1 MSTETAM
8 PGVRPPGMDR
18 PDTNPNYQI
27 EKEAEPMTDTTAA
40 AHQYLVTGLEQV
52 MRSDF
57 MHAELYS
64 SRDPEDYDPADE
76 LDYREYASPWLD
88 RNDEWADHWRYLS
101 DATQRWRDDHAYA
114 ERMLAMHQRAL
125 SPIEVRSEEQ
135 ARWIAEHGIERDQS
149 GLLTSHYVTR
159 VDNRAVSASDDRFIP
174 MTDPQYYSTAESDD
188 ERQLRADYVRYIDE
202 LNYADAV
209 TIDPDVAT
217 DGSEVA
223 GHRQAADD
231 IATRWEN
238 HDERYW
244 RDVWDHLGAV
254 TTAWEGEPET
264 MRRTCRL
271 IADRQAVGDQGS
283 IEPIRW
289 RNYQQAAELTG
300 HGTWDT
306 ETDRPSEPA
315 RDMPWANAA
324 EIRTSAPFPVS
335 SAFAAARTRE
345 LASSVSPLANYRP
358 GNALAASLANAE
370 RDGAER

>member
-1 MSTETAM
+1 M

-64 SRDPEDYDPADE
+64 SRDSEDYDPADE

-88 RNDEWADHWRYLS
+88 RNDEWADHWMYLS

-188 ERQLRADYVRYIDE
+188 ERQLRADYVRHVDE
-202 LNYADAV
+202 LNNAAL
-209 TIDPDVAT
+209 TIDLDDPAGDGPVA
-217 DGSEVA
+217 E
-223 GHRQAADD
+223 GHSDAADD
-231 IATRWEN
+231 IAARWEK
-238 HDERYW
+238 HESRYW
-244 RDVWDHLGAV
+244 RDVWNHLDEAV
-254 TTAWEGEPET
+254 TTWEAAPDA
-264 MRRTCRL
+264 MRRATEV
-271 IADRQAVGDQGS
+271 IVERQGRDPEWM
-283 IEPIRW
+283 EPIRW
-289 RNYQQAAELTG
+289 RSLQQAAELTG
-300 HGTWDT
+300 HGTWNA
-306 ETDRPSEPA
+306 EAGRRNEPA

-324 EIRTSAPFPVS
+324 EIRTSAPVPVS

-345 LASSVSPLANYRP
+345 LASSVSPLANYQP
-358 GNALAASLANAE
+358 GNALAMSMANAE

>member
-1 MSTETAM
+1 
-8 PGVRPPGMDR
+8 
-18 PDTNPNYQI
+18 
-27 EKEAEPMTDTTAA
+27 MTDTTAA

-88 RNDEWADHWRYLS
+88 RNDEWADHWMYLS

-159 VDNRAVSASDDRFIP
+159 VDDRATDNVLTGFDVARAASDDRFIP
-174 MTDPQYYSTAESDD
+174 MTDPQYYSTAASDD
-188 ERQLRADYVRYIDE
+188 ERQLRADYVRHVDE
-202 LNYADAV
+202 LNNAAI
-209 TIDPDVAT
+209 TIDPDAAGDGPVA
-217 DGSEVA
+217 E
-223 GHRQAADD
+223 GHAAAADD
-231 IATRWEN
+231 IAGRWEN
-238 HDERYW
+238 HESRYW
-244 RDVWDHLGAV
+244 RDVWNHLDGAM
-254 TTAWEGEPET
+254 TAWQHEPDA
-264 MRRTCRL
+264 MRRTTEL
-271 IADRQAVGDQGS
+271 IAERQARDPEW

-300 HGTWDT
+300 HGTWNA
-306 ETDRPSEPA
+306 ELGRQNEPA
-315 RDMPWANAA
+315 RDMPWANQA
-324 EIRTSAPFPVS
+324 EIRTSAPVPVS

-345 LASSVSPLANYRP
+345 LTGSASPLANYRP
-358 GNALAASLANAE
+358 GNALATAMANTE

>member
-1 MSTETAM
+1 
-8 PGVRPPGMDR
+8 
-18 PDTNPNYQI
+18 
-27 EKEAEPMTDTTAA
+27 MTDTTAA

-64 SRDPEDYDPADE
+64 SRDAEDYDPADE
-76 LDYREYASPWLD
+76 LDYREYAAPWLD
-88 RNDEWADHWRYLS
+88 RNDEWADHWMYLS
-101 DATQRWRDDHAYA
+101 DATQRWRDDRAYA

-188 ERQLRADYVRYIDE
+188 ERQLRADYVRHVDE
-202 LNYADAV
+202 LNNAAL
-209 TIDPDVAT
+209 TIDPDDPAGDGPVA
-217 DGSEVA
+217 E
-223 GHRQAADD
+223 GHSDAADG
-231 IATRWEN
+231 IAARWET
-238 HDERYW
+238 HESRYW
-244 RDVWDHLGAV
+244 RDVWNHLDGAV
-254 TTAWEGEPET
+254 TAWEREPEA
-264 MRRTCRL
+264 MRNVAHVL
-271 IADRQAVGDQGS
+271 ADHQAHGREV
-283 IEPIRW
+283 IEPIHY

-300 HGTWDT
+300 NGTWT
-306 ETDRPSEPA
+306 AETGRQSEPA

-324 EIRTSAPFPVS
+324 EIRTSAPVPVS

-345 LASSVSPLANYRP
+345 LTSTASPLAQYRP
-358 GNALAASLANAE
+358 GNALAASLANSE